1 MPICAAC
8 GLEVAR
14 CGFTKAQLG
23 KKDGRRCKQCLTTP
37 ESPGTAIVS
46 LDGGLTEPLEDL
58 EAALQVE
65 TKAGRAWVPAPWSE
79 ASSSA
84 SS

>member
-14 CGFTKAQLG
+14 CGFTKARLG
-23 KKDGRRCKQCLTTP
+23 KKDGRRCKQCLATP

-46 LDGGLTEPLEDL
+46 LDGGLTEPVEDL

-65 TKAGRAWVPAPWSE
+65 TKASRPRPVGPGCR
-79 ASSSA
+79 
-84 SS
+84 